1 MNHPIKTT
9 LQIVR
14 IILDLCLLLSQS
26 VLCQGVLARWLEHS
40 GVVEF
45 ELCTCRR
52 TWQQEQCCSSQ
63 DLPSTVPRADCPTS
77 WPGTG
82 ALPDLVHTPTPAQL
96 SWTMGQHRQLTHQ
109 GPSCP
114 CRKDGPQGR
123 SPIVGLKWWCLI
135 SFFFFLILFGKSSM
149 GNTVQ
154 QESNGERA
162 YCRHCLYCHLN
173 WV

>member
-123 SPIVGLKWWCLI
+123 SPIVGLNWWCLI
-135 SFFFFLILFGKSSM
+135 SFFFFLILFGKS
-149 GNTVQ
+149 NTVML
-154 QESNGERA
+154 S
-162 YCRHCLYCHLN
+162 LKIK
-173 WV
+173 